1 MDAGRLR
8 AVRARLDRVTASRP
22 AAEPLVGRFITL
34 TPYSEAD
41 IPALYRALGRP
52 EVFAGGYGGGPAGL
66 PADAGAFAAFARDYY
81 AGGPDAMPWTVR
93 LAGGPDHGAIVGATK
108 LGDLDLPNESA
119 HIGWTAYDPRVWGT
133 TVNPEAKLL
142 LLGLAFGH
150 GFGRVKLQ
158 ADARNARSRAAIL
171 KLGAQ
176 FEGITR
182 RERPRADGSWRDS
195 AVYSVIVDEWPAV
208 RDRLEARL
216 AEWGDR
222 PLRLGSSVGAELDG
236 ARQGE

>member
-1 MDAGRLR
+1 MDDGRSLGGSCQT
-8 AVRARLDRVTASRP
+8 RLVTAIRP
-22 AAEPLVGRFITL
+22 ADEPLIGRFIRL

-41 IPALYRALGRP
+41 IPALYRALGHP

-66 PADAGAFAAFARDYY
+66 PADAEGFATFARDYY
-81 AGGPDAMPWTVR
+81 TGGPDAMPWTVR
-93 LAGGPDHGAIVGATK
+93 LEGGPDHGMIVGATK

-133 TVNPEAKLL
+133 AVNPEAKLL

-195 AVYSVIVDEWPAV
+195 AVYSILIDEWPAV
-208 RDRLEARL
+208 RAGLDGRVA
-216 AEWGDR
+216 AWGDR
-222 PLRLGSSVGAELDG
+222 PLRLGSSVGAE
-236 ARQGE
+236 